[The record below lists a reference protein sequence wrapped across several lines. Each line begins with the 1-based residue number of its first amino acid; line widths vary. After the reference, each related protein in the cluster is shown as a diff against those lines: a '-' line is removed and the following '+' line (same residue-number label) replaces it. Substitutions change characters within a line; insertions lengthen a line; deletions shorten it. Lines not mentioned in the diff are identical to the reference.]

1 MALEVYWGSGSPF
14 AWRVLLT
21 LEVKQLPYESRLL
34 SFANREHKS
43 SEYLALNPRGKV
55 PTLRD
60 GDFVVYES
68 LAVMAYLDE
77 KYRDRPIFGASPQE
91 TGTIWRMVSE
101 NISYVC
107 DPIQKVV
114 VPLFAGNVTEK
125 KTEICEAATIVT
137 GELSRLEERVALSPW
152 FFGTS
157 ISAADISVFP
167 WIQTLLRAAKKEE
180 AKPLGL
186 GILPFDAH
194 YPKLAD
200 WVRHVEQIPG
210 YERTYPPHWK

>member
-1 MALEVYWGSGSPF
+1 MALEVYWASGSPF

-21 LEVKQLPYESRLL
+21 VEVKQLSYASRLL

-43 SEYLALNPRGKV
+43 PEYLALNPRGKV

-68 LAVMAYLDE
+68 LAVMAYLDK
-77 KYRDRPIFGASPQE
+77 KYPERPIFGASPQE

-101 NISYVC
+101 NISYLC
-107 DPIQKVV
+107 DPIQRVV
-114 VPLFAGNVTEK
+114 VPLFAGSVAEK
-125 KTEICEAATIVT
+125 KAEIRETATIIAR
-137 GELSRLEERVALSPW
+137 ELSRLEQRVAAFPW
-152 FFGTS
+152 LFGTN

-167 WIQTLLRAAKKEE
+167 WIQSLLRAAAKDE
-180 AKPLGL
+180 AKSLDLGL
-186 GILPFDAH
+186 LPLDAR
-194 YPKLAD
+194 YPHLAD
-200 WVRHVEQIPG
+200 WVRRIERIPG